1 MCCGWNF
8 SPFLYTSG
16 KVSLWR
22 SLLSRLVK
30 PNRRTPRGWGAGGRT
45 LPMPPGMPV
54 PWLLSQT
61 PAQALLRRSLTDV
74 IKSAHELTEKLSST
88 DFVGEPNMITP
99 GLKTRNSDSGKGA
112 QRVPS
117 PRRVRWALCR
127 CCCGVGAP
135 GKGQREAFGA
145 KGGPADS
152 QQGARPHNR
161 RALHLAG
168 PPEAN
173 AARRQGD
180 PAEQPACRS
189 ANCGPVYAGGV
200 SQSPSSLSFVKGA
213 LEN

>member
-1 MCCGWNF
+1 
-8 SPFLYTSG
+8 
-16 KVSLWR
+16 
-22 SLLSRLVK
+22 
-30 PNRRTPRGWGAGGRT
+30 
-45 LPMPPGMPV
+45 MPPGMPV

-74 IKSAHELTEKLSST
+74 IKGVHELTGKSSSS
-88 DFVGEPNMITP
+88 DFVGEPNMITR

-117 PRRVRWALCR
+117 PRRVRWALRR

-135 GKGQREAFGA
+135 SRGQREAFGA

-168 PPEAN
+168 PPEPPERD

-180 PAEQPACRS
+180 PAEGLACRPTD
-189 ANCGPVYAGGV
+189 CGPVHAGGV

-213 LEN
+213 IEN